1 MVELFYI
8 LSHTLTCKEIQQ
20 SKINLLLEK
29 TKYGYDQHLRRTA
42 TRLLGQFV
50 REGEGEENINTTVYN
65 RLKELLFDDWVHVRN
80 VACIALGDA
89 FKGTN
94 YTNVIQALEKVA
106 EYDSDGQVRRTA
118 LESIR
123 KVKEEV
129 KKQPPMRMI
138 TIQDLSK
145 LDLSLR
151 SQETRAMQK
160 RIPTK

>member
-1 MVELFYI
+1 VHNPSSTYYYVIRIREHRKDIVEW
-8 LSHTLTCKEIQQ
+8 EE
-20 SKINLLLEK
+20 KIAREDTSINELKKNVNDRVEPSLK
-29 TKYGYDQHLRRTA
+29 S
-42 TRLLGQFV
+42 LG
-50 REGEGEENINTTVYN
+50 
-65 RLKELLFDDWVHVRN
+65 KD
-80 VACIALGDA
+80 
-89 FKGTN
+89 TN